1 MRKLIL
7 LVCLVMGVAMSSQCQ
22 SASELGAKYRA
33 LRAYEVRPGIVMF
46 PSLASDGQVCE
57 MVVERHTI
65 NTSTKTTIDFDSHL
79 SQKTIQALIDE
90 LVPLS
95 VRGKPLTDFKHW
107 LGSAV
112 IDGPFVITKY
122 EYENV
127 IVEVDNIIRSSS
139 ASAAGHTVMIV
150 VWRNRPCV
158 GDAKSTTAIPK
169 ASPLR
174 GKTENNRGT
183 VTHSAN

>member
-1 MRKLIL
+1 MRKLAF
-7 LVCLVMGVAMSSQCQ
+7 LVCFVMGIAVSSQCQ
-22 SASELGAKYRA
+22 SASELSAKYRA
-33 LRAYEVRPGIVMF
+33 LKAYEVRPGILMTPLF
-46 PSLASDGQVCE
+46 ASDGQVCE

-65 NTSTKTTIDFDSHL
+65 TMSAKITIDFDSHL

-95 VRGKPLTDFKHW
+95 VRGKPLADFKHW
-107 LGSAV
+107 VGSAV

-127 IVEVDNIIRSSS
+127 IVEVDNIVRGSS

-150 VWRNRPCV
+150 TWWNRPCG
-158 GDAKSTTAIPK
+158 GDAKSTTAMPK
-169 ASPLR
+169 PSHR
-174 GKTENNRGT
+174 GEQGK
-183 VTHSAN
+183 

>member
-1 MRKLIL
+1 MRKLIF
-7 LVCLVMGVAMSSQCQ
+7 LVCFMMSIAVSSQCQ
-22 SASELGAKYRA
+22 SANELSAKYRA
-33 LRAYEVRPGIVMF
+33 LRGYEVRPGILMTPLF
-46 PSLASDGQVCE
+46 ASDGQVCE

-65 NTSTKTTIDFDSHL
+65 TTGAKITIDFDSYL

-95 VRGKPLTDFKHW
+95 MRGKPLTDFEHW

-112 IDGPFVITKY
+112 VDGPFVITKY

-127 IVEVDNIIRSSS
+127 IVEVDNIIRGSS

-150 VWRNRPCV
+150 SWRNRLC
-158 GDAKSTTAIPK
+158 GDDATSTTAMPK
-169 ASPLR
+169 PSHQGQQ
-174 GKTENNRGT
+174 GK
-183 VTHSAN
+183 